1 MLNWLWNGND
11 VTEDVIPENAVG
23 FVYKIEHIPT
33 GKYYIGK
40 KSLQSVRNVKI
51 GVREL
56 QRIKE
61 ERKLA
66 GIRGSLPKKKKV
78 RKSSD
83 WQKYFSSND
92 WIKEQITEGKSDEF
106 KRKYLNSAI
115 QRNHYLIMKYI
126 INSNITYF
134 QMINHSTE
142 IY

>member
-23 FVYKIEHIPT
+23 FVYKIEHIPS

-61 ERKLA
+61 ERKLK
-66 GIRGSLPKKKKV
+66 GVRGSLPKKKKV

-106 KRKYLNSAI
+106 KRIVLKFCY
-115 QRNHYLIMKYI
+115 
-126 INSNITYF
+126 
-134 QMINHSTE
+134 
-142 IY
+142 

>member
-11 VTEDVIPENAVG
+11 VTEDVIPESAVG

-61 ERKLA
+61 NS
-66 GIRGSLPKKKKV
+66 IWPF
-78 RKSSD
+78 
-83 WQKYFSSND
+83 YFC
-92 WIKEQITEGKSDEF
+92 
-106 KRKYLNSAI
+106 R
-115 QRNHYLIMKYI
+115 
-126 INSNITYF
+126 INSNCR
-134 QMINHSTE
+134 ST
-142 IY
+142 ISKLGRSKF